1 MLACRA
7 KCVVLPDT
15 SGSSGSSDLH
25 WSSGEFYKGKFI
37 ELKLSV
43 STIYQINDLK
53 NIIYWIKIT

>member
-1 MLACRA
+1 MFW
-7 KCVVLPDT
+7 LPNT

-53 NIIYWIKIT
+53 NIIY